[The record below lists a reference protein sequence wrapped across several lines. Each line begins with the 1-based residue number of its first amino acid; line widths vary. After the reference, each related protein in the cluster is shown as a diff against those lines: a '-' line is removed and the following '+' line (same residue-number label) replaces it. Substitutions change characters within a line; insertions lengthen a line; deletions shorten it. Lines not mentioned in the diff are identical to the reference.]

1 MQPLS
6 REYLLGLKIQNDE
19 KNRIF
24 FIDQQVQQ
32 IYFKVKQIA
41 ETTTNTSFK
50 QEVPNINLKVYEQHK
65 QQTGTIHPH
74 QYFRDNI
81 EDIINKLMDLF
92 PDSNIEF
99 KTLSRGQ
106 DGKMYDI
113 KDIDEKM
120 KPFINISLN
129 QEFIVVDWS

>member
-1 MQPLS
+1 MEPLS
-6 REYLLGLKIQNDE
+6 REYLRRLKAQTDE

-32 IYFKVKQIA
+32 IYLKVKQTA

-81 EDIINKLMDLF
+81 EDIINKLKEIF
-92 PDSNIEF
+92 PDSSVEF
-99 KTLSRGQ
+99 KRLSRGQ

-129 QEFIVVDWS
+129 QDFIIVDWT

>member
-6 REYLLGLKIQNDE
+6 RENLLGLKIQKDE

-50 QEVPNINLKVYEQHK
+50 QEVPNIHPREKEEHK
-65 QQTGTIHPH
+65 QRGTIYPH
-74 QYFRDNI
+74 QYFRDNMG
-81 EDIINKLMDLF
+81 DILNKLKEIF

-129 QEFIVVDWS
+129 QDFIIVDWS

>member
-50 QEVPNINLKVYEQHK
+50 QEVPNINPREKEEHK
-65 QQTGTIHPH
+65 QRGTIHPH
-74 QYFRDNI
+74 QYFRDNMG
-81 EDIINKLMDLF
+81 DILNKLKEIF

-129 QEFIVVDWS
+129 QDFIIVDWS

>member
-1 MQPLS
+1 MEPLS

-19 KNRIF
+19 KNRLF
-24 FIDQQVQQ
+24 FINQQVQQ
-32 IYFKVKQIA
+32 IYLKVKQIA

-50 QEVPNINLKVYEQHK
+50 QEVPNINPRAYEQHK
-65 QQTGTIHPH
+65 QRGTIHPH
-74 QYFRDNI
+74 QYFRDNMG
-81 EDIINKLMDLF
+81 DILNKLKEIF

-129 QEFIVVDWS
+129 QDFIIVDWS

>member
-6 REYLLGLKIQNDE
+6 RENLLGLKIPNDE
-19 KNRIF
+19 RNRIF

-50 QEVPNINLKVYEQHK
+50 QEVPNIHPREKEQHK
-65 QQTGTIHPH
+65 QRGTIHPH

-81 EDIINKLMDLF
+81 EDIINKLKEIF